1 MRRYGLH
8 AVVALAGIVACS
20 RFGGD
25 GADDDKVSTIPDAGK
40 AQVDAGSLL
49 AADAA
54 DATVSKP
61 AEAFCAT
68 QEDAAFCAD
77 FEDDDAPRWPGLE
90 GPRGDEHFTHAVG
103 VSPDGRRALA
113 MRIVREVKE
122 TKGESFGY
130 QEGAYRV
137 ALDLANIQ
145 GAELDLEVMCESS
158 DFDFLRFAG
167 FSFEWP
173 GGFRTVSA
181 VAFGHREPVTYDTDE
196 KGTPPSVA
204 GADGVWT
211 HVKIV
216 LTRDDKAFNA
226 SVGVSNVEVGIAK
239 LDVKESGGTLSMG
252 FGMYDVS
259 EGNTRPPSA
268 VWLDDIVLTTK

>member
-1 MRRYGLH
+1 M
-8 AVVALAGIVACS
+8 ACS

-25 GADDDKVSTIPDAGK
+25 GSNDDDKVSTVPDAGK
-40 AQVDAGSLL
+40 TQVDAGSV
-49 AADAA
+49 AAEAA
-54 DATVSKP
+54 DATVTKP
-61 AEAFCAT
+61 AETFCAT
-68 QEDAAFCAD
+68 QKNVAFCAD
-77 FEDDDAPRWPGLE
+77 FEEEGAPRWPGLE
-90 GPRGDEHFTHAVG
+90 DPRGDEHFTKEVG
-103 VSPDGRRALA
+103 VSPGGRRALA
-113 MRIVREVKE
+113 MRLVKEVKA
-122 TKGESFGY
+122 TKGDSFGY
-130 QEGAYRV
+130 EEGAYRV
-137 ALDLANIQ
+137 ALDLASIQ
-145 GAELDLEVMCESS
+145 GAELDLEVMCETS

-216 LTRDDKAFNA
+216 LTRDDKAFDA
-226 SVGVSNVEVGIAK
+226 IVRVSDVEVGTAK
-239 LDVKESGGTLSMG
+239 LDVKEGGGTLSMG